1 MILGRHACS
10 SMRRH
15 RNLGTTTMMA
25 LETAGSQDNLGEGN
39 DKVFAR
45 CSLDTLFGS
54 YKLIMKL
61 PTGKDIEPSII
72 EGFVDLWDIP
82 NSRACVLQQT
92 VIGVV
97 IEVFEEHVPL
107 ARAKIALHNGLTR
120 VLD

>member
-1 MILGRHACS
+1 
-10 SMRRH
+10 MRRH

-45 CSLDTLFGS
+45 CSPDTLFGS
-54 YKLIMKL
+54 HKLIMKL
-61 PTGKDIEPSII
+61 PTGKDVEPIII
-72 EGFVDLWDIP
+72 EGSVDLCDIP

-97 IEVFEEHVPL
+97 IEVFEEHIPL
-107 ARAKIALHNGLTR
+107 ARAKIALNNGLTR